1 MKVRHMY
8 EWLVEIRF
16 VILYNGEYVVGL
28 TYAMGIMA
36 ITGTILLIIGA
47 YALKKGFTHGKV

>member
-1 MKVRHMY
+1 MY